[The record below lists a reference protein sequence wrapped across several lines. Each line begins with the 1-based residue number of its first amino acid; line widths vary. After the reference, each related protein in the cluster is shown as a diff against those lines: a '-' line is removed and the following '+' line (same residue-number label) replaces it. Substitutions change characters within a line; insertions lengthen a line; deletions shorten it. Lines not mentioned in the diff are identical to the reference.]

1 MHCNLFRSKED
12 KCTKAQPC
20 SSGVCTWNQHII
32 FFDINTIENILLW
45 IKLMNLEHNQE
56 ILGEIKFNKL
66 NLNNKSEWYNLNETS
81 NGLLEKR
88 TLPHRNNLYFY
99 LETSSSRVLPLT
111 MDM

>member
-81 NGLLEKR
+81 NGLLE
-88 TLPHRNNLYFY
+88 
-99 LETSSSRVLPLT
+99 
-111 MDM
+111 